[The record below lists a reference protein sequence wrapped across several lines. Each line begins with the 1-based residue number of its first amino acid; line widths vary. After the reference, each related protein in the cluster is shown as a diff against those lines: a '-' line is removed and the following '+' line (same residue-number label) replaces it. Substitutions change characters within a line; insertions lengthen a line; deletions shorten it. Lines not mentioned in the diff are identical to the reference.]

1 MRDIIALNRI
11 DIPKMVWN
19 NNLGFILILLDIL
32 SNLLLNHEYVLFS

>member
-19 NNLGFILILLDIL
+19 NNLGFILILSDIS